1 MWTDFQLQAGLS
13 GMKAVGSFIV
23 KSRQYKSDKAWQ
35 QYNNKM
41 TRLQNA
47 QNQNNLTA
55 NEGMLIERTVREKHN
70 IALSEYKTK
79 ASATVAAAAV
89 GAEGNSV
96 DMVLMDIG
104 RNADRA
110 EARIATDFRYSIES
124 IRNQQDASNLQ
135 TEMQID
141 YTSLP
146 KPNLASS
153 LLDFGAQTG
162 MRWWEN
168 QYGVAGGAELT
179 S

>member
-23 KSRQYKSDKAWQ
+23 NRRQYKSDKAWQ
-35 QYNNKM
+35 NYNNKM

-55 NEGMLIERTVREKHN
+55 NEGMLIERTAREKFN
-70 IALSEYKTK
+70 VQISEYKTA

-96 DMVLMDIG
+96 DLVLLDIS

-110 EARIATDFRYSIES
+110 EARITQDFDYSINS
-124 IRNQQDASNLQ
+124 IRNQQDASDMQ
-135 TEMQID
+135 TEMQVD

-146 KPNLASS
+146 KPNLATS
-153 LLDFGAQTG
+153 LLDFGANVG

-168 QYGVAGGAELT
+168 QNGVKRGSEL
-179 S
+179 